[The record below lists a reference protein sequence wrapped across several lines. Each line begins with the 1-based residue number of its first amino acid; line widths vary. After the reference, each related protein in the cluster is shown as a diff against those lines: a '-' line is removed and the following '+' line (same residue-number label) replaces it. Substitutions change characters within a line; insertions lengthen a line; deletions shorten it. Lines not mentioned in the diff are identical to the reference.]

1 MMKNHHLA
9 RAIGDAGWS
18 GFITKLEYKAA
29 EKGVHLVKL
38 DQWFASSKTCH
49 CCGHK
54 MSEMPLHKRIW
65 QCPECGVEHDR
76 DINAALNIK
85 RKGIL
90 ELQAAGLVVSAHGGQ
105 HKSVTQTVAAQEV
118 GSLARQGGEQ
128 SHDDR

>member
-18 GFITKLEYKAA
+18 GFITKLEYKAT

-105 HKSVTQTVAAQEV
+105 RKSVTQTVC
-118 GSLARQGGEQ
+118 GLRSGKPRPTGREQ